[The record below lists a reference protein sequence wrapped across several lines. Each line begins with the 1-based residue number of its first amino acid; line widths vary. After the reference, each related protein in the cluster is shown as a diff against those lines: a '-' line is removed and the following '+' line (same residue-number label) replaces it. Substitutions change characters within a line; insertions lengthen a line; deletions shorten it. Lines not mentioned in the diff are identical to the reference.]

1 MGRRCN
7 QYLSHGI
14 VMKDNK
20 SAFFITLLDMQNC
33 IKNPRENKDKEAL
46 VREG

>member
-1 MGRRCN
+1 
-7 QYLSHGI
+7 
-14 VMKDNK
+14 MKDNK